1 MFGKFEIFPKKLGYF
16 PYLWLLYISM
26 PIIYMTQEQGL
37 KAVCGYI
44 MIGVFIFTYRQLYF
58 VEGRPSFSYLLALQM
73 LIILILTLFY
83 SPYNMFMGF
92 FSSNFIG
99 WHTDKFKFK
108 VSIIALMI
116 IETLPI
122 IINMGNISPK
132 EYLFLIPFIIIM
144 LATPF
149 GMRSMKKHQN
159 LELQL
164 DQANEHIKQLIK
176 REERMRISRDLHD
189 TLGHTLSLI
198 TLKSQLVEKLV
209 DKNPTRARLEAKEI
223 ERTSRAAL
231 KQVRELVSDMRAVTL
246 TEELIEVKVILQSA
260 HIGLAVEG
268 NIKLAGIPD
277 LTQNILSMCLREA
290 ITNIVKHSQA
300 SSCTIHIEQLEAKIM
315 LTVQDNGIGCDVDNH
330 SLQGNGLKGMRERL
344 SLIEGSVVLSSN
356 KGTTLTITSP
366 IVIKEKEEE
375 TA

>member
-1 MFGKFEIFPKKLGYF
+1 MLGKFEIFPRKLGYF
-16 PYLWLLYISM
+16 PYFWLLYISM

-37 KAVCGYI
+37 KAICGYI

-58 VEGRPSFSYLLALQM
+58 VEGRPAFSYLLALQM
-73 LIILILTLFY
+73 LVILVLTLFY
-83 SPYNMFMGF
+83 NPFNLFMGF
-92 FSSNFIG
+92 FTSNFIG
-99 WHTDKFKFK
+99 WYTDKFKFK
-108 VSIIALMI
+108 VSMIALII

-122 IINMGNISPK
+122 IINMSYLSPK
-132 EYLFLIPFIIIM
+132 DYLFLIPFIIIM
-144 LATPF
+144 IATPF
-149 GMRSMKKHQN
+149 GARSMKKHQH
-159 LELQL
+159 LEQQL

-198 TLKSQLVEKLV
+198 TLKSQLVNKLV
-209 DKNPTRARLEAKEI
+209 DKDPSRARFEAKEI

-231 KQVRELVSDMRAVTL
+231 RQVRELVSDMRAVTL
-246 TEELIEVKVILQSA
+246 TEELMEVQVILQSA
-260 HIGLAVEG
+260 RINLTVKGDV
-268 NIKLAGIPD
+268 KLAGIPD

-300 SSCTIHIEQLEAKIM
+300 TSCTIHIEQLEAKII
-315 LTVQDNGIGCDVDNH
+315 LAVQDNGMGCDVNNY
-330 SLQGNGLKGMRERL
+330 SLQGNGLKGMAERL
-344 SLIEGSVVLSSN
+344 SLIEGSVVLSSD

-366 IVIKEKEEE
+366 IVIKEEAEE